1 MYLCEENST
10 LARETLEKF
19 SLFLRGILESSE
31 LKECVSIN
39 YELDIVKNYLFVEK
53 QRFGDKLE
61 IEYDL
66 KSEDFLI
73 PILSVQP
80 IVENAVRH
88 GIRKKVDAGKVL
100 VSTFSEKEYHCV
112 VISDDGVGFDIA
124 LASLDNDIHIGIK
137 NVKERI
143 ELMTGGIVEIS
154 SEINK
159 GTQVVIKIP
168 RR

>member
-1 MYLCEENST
+1 
-10 LARETLEKF
+10 
-19 SLFLRGILESSE
+19 LFLRGILESSDH
-31 LKECVSIN
+31 KECVSIN

-61 IEYDL
+61 IEYNL

-88 GIRKKVDAGKVL
+88 GIRKKVDGGKVI
-100 VSTFSEKEYHCV
+100 VSTFSEKDYHV
-112 VISDDGVGFDIA
+112 VKVVDDGVGFYEEVIYEDKN
-124 LASLDNDIHIGIK
+124 LHIGIK

-143 ELMTGGIVEIS
+143 KLMTDGNVDIKSTID
-154 SEINK
+154 K
-159 GTQVVIKIP
+159 GTEIIIKIP
-168 RR
+168 RK